1 MHFAT
6 APRRPEDPSW
16 DRPSTGTVTMFAFDA
31 GPVLSRHTGSLD
43 APVYML
49 DGEAEITIARRPIAA
64 RFDGMV
70 GMPGPTSPLVYI

>member
-1 MHFAT
+1 
-6 APRRPEDPSW
+6 
-16 DRPSTGTVTMFAFDA
+16 MFAFDA